1 MQPSSKSIVGIV
13 GWEEGRDDL
22 FNPQSPRNRD
32 DCLAPF
38 RVLREIAL
46 QHNIQLHTLDVL
58 KEQNLFPNINLY
70 IESLPII
77 PISGCKNYLVRF
89 ETELTV
95 PINGD
100 PNYLNQF
107 DGIYTWDMELLNSN
121 SKNPLVEQTKGT
133 PKFEMHYPNVIPEG
147 FLANA
152 IVNPGFGNREMLCV
166 LIASNRH
173 ANLFDRRELYS
184 ERVKAIRWF
193 EANAPQEFALYGDG
207 WKVPQKR
214 FGTLG
219 KLRYRFEKIIPFI
232 TGAPVFKSYRGR
244 AQTKFEI
251 YTKSKFSICFEN
263 ARDIPGYVTEKI
275 FDCLFAGC
283 VPIYWGEPAIEK
295 MVPKDCFID
304 FREFISKS
312 EPYRELYSY
321 ISGMSE
327 ARFKQYQQAGHDFL
341 TSSRF
346 APFTSQAFAESILR
360 PIEA

>member
-1 MQPSSKSIVGIV
+1 MLVGGIV
-13 GWEEGRDDL
+13 GWEEGHNDL
-22 FNPQSPRNRD
+22 FNPNSPRNRD
-32 DCLAPF
+32 DCLEPF
-38 RVLREIAL
+38 RVLRA
-46 QHNIQLHTLDVL
+46 QAQQKNIQLHTIDVL
-58 KEQNLFPNINLY
+58 QQQGIQPDFNLY
-70 IESLPII
+70 LESLPII
-77 PISGCKNYLVRF
+77 PIAGCKNYLVRF

-95 PINGD
+95 PINSD
-100 PNYLNQF
+100 QNYLNQF
-107 DGIYTWDMELLNSN
+107 DGIYTWDQALLSNNSQN
-121 SKNPLVEQTKGT
+121 GLAQQTKAI
-133 PKFEMHYPNVIPEG
+133 PKFMMRYPNVRPSG
-147 FLANA
+147 FQVNA
-152 IVNPGFGNREMLCV
+152 IVNPGFANRQTLCV
-166 LIASNRH
+166 LIGSNRH
-173 ANLFDRRELYS
+173 ANVIDRRELYS

-193 EANAPQEFALYGDG
+193 ERNAPQDFALYGNG

-214 FGTLG
+214 LGTLG

-327 ARFKQYQQAGHDFL
+327 VRFKQYQQAGHDFL